1 MDRLLMVLFI
11 CFPTLLLGQETLGF
25 YKRFEGIIGKK
36 SAVTADLFFTDS
48 IVSGHYY
55 YQSVGK
61 QILIGGTFNDGKLKL
76 QEYTDTMITGYFDGT
91 ISDDFGQA
99 KGTWSN
105 PARSKSFPFEFHS
118 FLPYGSVALN
128 SLQKQFNYE
137 FMKNS
142 AGESIG
148 CVAEYIYCY
157 LVDYQDKSVEKSIN
171 ESLLNTQLLGNE
183 TPDQLKSKAANA
195 MKDEF
200 DNYIDS
206 YRETFQDA
214 VTAESKLLMDESP
227 YSFNWDYQE
236 KYKVI
241 YNEHH
246 LLCVEEFGYFYSGGA
261 HGNYGFSY
269 RVYNLMTG
277 EKLQLED
284 IFSAGKLDELTAIA
298 EKQLRA
304 DRGIP
309 DANALSVSGLFIDKL
324 ELKEDF
330 FVDRNGIGFTYNPY
344 EIASYADG
352 PVTIYLKWEQV
363 KSLIKPVGP
372 VSWVLIR

>member
-1 MDRLLMVLFI
+1 MVRLLMVLFV
-11 CFPTLLLGQETLGF
+11 CFPALSHGEEFAGF
-25 YKRFEGIIGKK
+25 YKRFEGKIGKN
-36 SAVTADLFFTDS
+36 SVVTADLFFTDS

-61 QILIGGTFNDGKLKL
+61 EILISGTLKGGRLKLK
-76 QEYTDTMITGYFDGT
+76 EYSDTVITGYFDGS
-91 ISDDFGQA
+91 ISDDFSLA

-105 PARSKSFPFEFHS
+105 PARSKSLAFEFHS
-118 FLPYGSVALN
+118 FLPAGSVALN
-128 SLQKQFNYE
+128 SLQKQFAYE
-137 FMKNS
+137 WMKNT

-148 CVAEYIYCY
+148 CVAEYTYCY
-157 LVDYQDKSVEKSIN
+157 LVDYQDKSVEKRIN
-171 ESLLNTQLLGNE
+171 ESLLSTQLMGNE
-183 TPDQLKSKAANA
+183 TPEQLKTRAANA
-195 MKDEF
+195 MRDEF

-206 YRETFQDA
+206 YQETFPDT

-269 RVYNLMTG
+269 RVYHLITG
-277 EKLQLED
+277 EQLQLQD
-284 IFSAGKLDELTAIA
+284 LFSANKMDELTAIA
-298 EKQLRA
+298 EMQLRA

-309 DANALSVSGLFIDKL
+309 DAAALSSGGLFIDKL

-330 FVDRNGIGFTYNPY
+330 FVNRGGIGFTYNPY